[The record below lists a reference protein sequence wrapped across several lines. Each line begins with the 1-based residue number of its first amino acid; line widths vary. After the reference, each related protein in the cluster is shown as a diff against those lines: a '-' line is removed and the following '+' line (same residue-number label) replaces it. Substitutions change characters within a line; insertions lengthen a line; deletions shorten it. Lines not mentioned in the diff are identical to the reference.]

1 MSRLVAINIQ
11 WDVDNEE
18 DLDGLPQ
25 RVVLPEGMTDDDE
38 ISDYL
43 SDLTGFCHYGFS
55 TVETK

>member
-1 MSRLVAINIQ
+1 MSKLAATNIQ

-25 RVVLPEGMTDDDE
+25 KVVLPEGMTDDDE

-55 TVETK
+55 TVEI

>member
-1 MSRLVAINIQ
+1 MSKLVAINIQ

-18 DLDGLPQ
+18 DLNGLPQ

-43 SDLTGFCHYGFS
+43 SNLTGFCHYGFS
-55 TVETK
+55 TVEI

>member
-25 RVVLPEGMTDDDE
+25 RVILPEGMMDDDE

-43 SDLTGFCHYGFS
+43 SDLTGFCHRGFS
-55 TVETK
+55 LVEE